1 MARRSKLTRLAL
13 LPAAALALTTAAC
26 GGGDDSGDTAEGNGS
41 GVELV
46 NDGTLTTCTSLPYPP
61 FQAQD
66 DSGEIVGFDVDM
78 IDILAEDLGVEQEI
92 IDVDFAQ
99 IKNGAALNA
108 GKCDVAAA
116 GMTITEE
123 RKENLGF
130 SVPYFDETLAV
141 VAQQGSDVTGLDDVE
156 SQDLTLGVQADT
168 TSLDYATSEGF
179 KPQVFRHAGLQV
191 QAMQAGKVDVV
202 LQDLPTVLDWMKNK
216 EDISKDWEVVDKVDT
231 GDQYG
236 YAVEKGNSELL
247 DKLDES
253 LKKAFEDGR
262 WAESYEKW
270 IGEAPEKTPT
280 GTESGS

>member
-13 LPAAALALTTAAC
+13 LPAAALALATAAC
-26 GGGDDSGDTAEGNGS
+26 GGDDSGDTAQG
-41 GVELV
+41 GVDLV
-46 NDGTLTTCTSLPYPP
+46 TDGKLTTCTSLPYPP
-61 FQAQD
+61 FQDQKGND
-66 DSGEIVGFDVDM
+66 IVGFDVDM
-78 IDILAEDLGVEQEI
+78 IDLVAEDLGVEQEI

-123 RKENLGF
+123 RKQNLGF

-141 VAQQGSDVTGLDDVE
+141 VTKKGSDVTGLDDVK
-156 SQDLTLGVQADT
+156 SNNLTLGVQADT

-179 KPQVFRHAGLQV
+179 KPTVFRHAGLQV
-191 QAMQAGKVDVV
+191 QAMSAGKVDVV

-216 EDISKDWEVVDKVDT
+216 EDISENWEVVDKINT

-236 YAVEKGNSELL
+236 YAVKKGNTELL
-247 DKLDES
+247 NQVNES
-253 LKKAFEDGR
+253 LNEAFKDGT
-262 WAESYEKW
+262 WAEAYEKW
-270 IGEAPEKTPT
+270 IGEAPEKTPA

>member
-26 GGGDDSGDTAEGNGS
+26 GGGDDGGDTAEGNGS
-41 GVELV
+41 GTELV

-61 FQAQD
+61 FQSQD

-130 SVPYFDETLAV
+130 SLPYFDETLAV

-202 LQDLPTVLDWMKNK
+202 LQDLPTVLDWMKTK
-216 EDISKDWEVVDKVDT
+216 EDISNDWEVVDKVDT

-236 YAVEKGNSELL
+236 YAVKKGNSELL

-262 WAESYEKW
+262 WAESYETW

>member
-26 GGGDDSGDTAEGNGS
+26 GGGDDSGDTAQG

-46 NDGTLTTCTSLPYPP
+46 NDGKLTTCTSLPYPP
-61 FQAQD
+61 FQSQD
-66 DSGEIVGFDVDM
+66 DSGEVTGFDVDM
-78 IDILAEDLGVEQEI
+78 IDLVAKDLGVEQEI

-141 VAQQGSDVTGLDDVE
+141 VTKKGSDVSGLDDVE
-156 SQDLTLGVQADT
+156 SQNLTLGVQADT

-179 KPQVFRHAGLQV
+179 SPKVFRHAGLQV
-191 QAMQAGKVDVV
+191 QAMSANQVDVV

-236 YAVEKGNSELL
+236 YAVKKGNTELL
-247 DKLDES
+247 NQVNES
-253 LKKAFEDGR
+253 LKEAFKDGT

-270 IGEAPEKTPT
+270 IGEAPEKTPS

>member
-13 LPAAALALTTAAC
+13 LPAAALALATAAC
-26 GGGDDSGDTAEGNGS
+26 GGDDSGDTAQG
-41 GVELV
+41 GVDLV
-46 NDGTLTTCTSLPYPP
+46 SDGKLTTCTSLPYPP
-61 FQAQD
+61 FQD
-66 DSGEIVGFDVDM
+66 TNDSGDVAGFDVDM
-78 IDILAEDLGVEQEI
+78 MDVVAKDLGVEQEI

-108 GKCDVAAA
+108 RKCDVAAA

-141 VAQQGSDVTGLDDVE
+141 VAKKGSDVAGLDDVE
-156 SQDLTLGVQADT
+156 SDNLKLGVQADT
-168 TSLDYATSEGF
+168 TSLDYATGEGF
-179 KPQVFRHAGLQV
+179 NPNVFRHAGLQV
-191 QAMQAGKVDVV
+191 QAMSANKVDVV

-216 EDISKDWEVVDKVDT
+216 QDISENWEVVDKINT

-236 YAVEKGNSELL
+236 YAVKKGNTELL
-247 DKLDES
+247 NQVDES
-253 LKKAFEDGR
+253 LNEAFKDGS

-270 IGEAPEKTPT
+270 IGEAPEKTPS